1 MIVSDNAK
9 TLKGIEKELP
19 LLFNHPQVKDEMQ
32 NRRIQWCFNLEQ
44 APSWEGFFERL
55 IGSVKRCLR
64 KVLGNAQ
71 LSFDKLLTV
80 MSEVKA
86 ALNSRPL
93 TYDYNI
99 PGEELLTPAHVREK
113 THHSSQISTS

>member
-1 MIVSDNAK
+1 MPAK
-9 TLKGIEKELP
+9 GAWQCPNE
-19 LLFNHPQVKDEMQ
+19 
-32 NRRIQWCFNLEQ
+32 
-44 APSWEGFFERL
+44 
-55 IGSVKRCLR
+55 
-64 KVLGNAQ
+64 
-71 LSFDKLLTV
+71 LLTV

-99 PGEELLTPAHVREK
+99 PGEELLTPAHVREE